1 MRTIVLFL
9 TYYTCAA
16 YSLINPTFG
25 LLFFCHITI
34 FRPESLVW
42 NSIAFGRLHLITSVC
57 VLLGYLFKRNS
68 GDGHLVNTYQKANLR
83 IFFLFVLWLIIVSIF
98 AEYSVQ
104 LSLDKAIDVAKIFGF
119 CFLFSRLITTER
131 KIEAYVWVTSVSFG
145 VLSFW
150 GFLQG
155 LQGNVRLDTLWPGG
169 SNYIA
174 AQLALMGPFTC
185 ARIFDSRLAYRSRIV
200 FLACSL
206 CIILCS
212 IFTDSRGGF
221 FGLAI
226 GMLVMVGKLKSRLK
240 VVAGLAMIAVLAYPW
255 IPVNYQGRIASIFAA
270 EESRDESANSRP
282 VLWNIALRMWGNH
295 PIAGVGLKNFSIV
308 KERDRGQFLDLIES
322 DEMYNLIFDQQRD
335 PHGLYTGMMA
345 ETGIVGAT
353 LFLILLLRNVFW
365 HRASL
370 DAQSE
375 KYSNIHLQLK
385 GAQAGLIG
393 FAVAAIFGDF
403 QYIEMLYL
411 QVFFIGA
418 ARGYLES
425 LETID
430 AGNLAECN
438 VMSRGVPRPVTINTS
453 L

>member
-1 MRTIVLFL
+1 MRTIVLLL

-42 NSIAFGRLHLITSVC
+42 DNLAFGRLHLITSVC
-57 VLLGYLFKRNS
+57 VLLGYLFKRGS

-104 LSLDKAIDVAKIFGF
+104 LSLDKAIDVAKIFVL

-131 KIEAYVWVTSVSFG
+131 TIEAYVWVTSVSFG
-145 VLSFW
+145 VLSLW

-155 LQGNVRLDTLWPGG
+155 IAGNPRLDTLWPGG

-185 ARIFDSRLAYRSRIV
+185 AKIFDSKLAFKWRIT
-200 FLACSL
+200 FLACSVW
-206 CIILCS
+206 ITLCS
-212 IFTDSRGGF
+212 IFTGSRGGF
-221 FGLAI
+221 FGLAV
-226 GMLVMVGKLKSRLK
+226 GMLLMVVQTKERFK
-240 VVAGLAMIAVLAYPW
+240 VLASIALIAVLAYPW
-255 IPVNYQGRIASIFAA
+255 IPVNYHGRIASIFA
-270 EESRDESANSRP
+270 EEENRDESTKSRV
-282 VLWNIALRMWGNH
+282 VLWHIAFRMWENH
-295 PIAGVGLKNFSIV
+295 PLAGVGLKNFSFV
-308 KERDRGQFLDLIES
+308 KERDRNQFLDLIES

-335 PHGLYTGMMA
+335 SHGFYTGIMA
-345 ETGIVGAT
+345 ETGLVGAT
-353 LFLILLLRNVFW
+353 LFFIFLLRNLFW
-365 HRASL
+365 YRASL
-370 DAQSE
+370 YMKSAKHRNMYQ
-375 KYSNIHLQLK
+375 QLK

-411 QVFFIGA
+411 QIFFIGA
-418 ARGYLES
+418 VQGYLES
-425 LETID
+425 LETVD
-430 AGNLAECN
+430 VGNLVERN
-438 VMSRGVPRPVTINTS
+438 VMSRGVPRPMTINTS